1 MSKTNRI
8 YKIFMTTMIVAIAGM
23 LLAMGIIAAQKTMKL
38 GVRFPSNPN
47 YRLEIWIQKTGED
60 AQPVFCNFEDEGL
73 NKQVEMQNGITSL
86 DGNTIS
92 ADNSFFT
99 KYGNDFTLIIKNY
112 TESTGIEVSMTST
125 ATMLQ
130 GGNGI
135 PAQIEAEKTAASKF
149 ENEQSLDSVSFRVY
163 VNSVFPQT
171 TSLKIIISELNS
183 YSVTVDSTTNN
194 FNFDGATKNEIG
206 ADYTA
211 ILKAHTGYNLS
222 ITVKQGG
229 VTLTAGQ
236 DYTWDAGTGQ
246 LRIPSVT
253 GNIEITCVAIL
264 AQGTITFNWNNDVD
278 GLAVTY
284 KSTTPPSEMTYTSG
298 ETKVLNDNDITKVGC
313 EFLGWTYPGQTEP
326 QKNLDLGTLSGDL
339 EITANWGATLV
350 KGGNYNLSSFGYLV
364 YSNFVSEVNLAVER
378 PTLGNIYNSLL
389 KSITFGYWEDYKDFV
404 LVDTYNNTE
413 NTIAYGIPIDVNGEG
428 SIRLFGNGTK
438 AYILSPNKI
447 FANENLDK
455 LFESSVVVNSGSNGV
470 PLTYTHEINEL
481 IFDNFDTSKVTNT
494 SYMFYDCSDL
504 TSLDLSSFNT
514 ANVTDMSYMF
524 YGCSGLTSLDLSNF
538 NTANVTGMRS
548 MFQNCDRLTSLDLS
562 SFNTSKVTDMSYMFN
577 SCSNLTKI
585 YVGDL
590 WSTGAVTT
598 SNSMFSACTKL
609 VGGNGTSYATVGV
622 TDASYARI
630 DEPGTPGYLTLKT

>member
-389 KSITFGYWEDYKDFV
+389 KSITFGIGKIIKILYWLILIIILKIQLHMEYQ
-404 LVDTYNNTE
+404 LMLME
-413 NTIAYGIPIDVNGEG
+413 
-428 SIRLFGNGTK
+428 K
-438 AYILSPNKI
+438 A
-447 FANENLDK
+447 
-455 LFESSVVVNSGSNGV
+455 
-470 PLTYTHEINEL
+470 
-481 IFDNFDTSKVTNT
+481 
-494 SYMFYDCSDL
+494 
-504 TSLDLSSFNT
+504 
-514 ANVTDMSYMF
+514 
-524 YGCSGLTSLDLSNF
+524 
-538 NTANVTGMRS
+538 
-548 MFQNCDRLTSLDLS
+548 Q
-562 SFNTSKVTDMSYMFN
+562 
-577 SCSNLTKI
+577 
-585 YVGDL
+585 
-590 WSTGAVTT
+590 
-598 SNSMFSACTKL
+598 
-609 VGGNGTSYATVGV
+609 
-622 TDASYARI
+622 
-630 DEPGTPGYLTLKT
+630 